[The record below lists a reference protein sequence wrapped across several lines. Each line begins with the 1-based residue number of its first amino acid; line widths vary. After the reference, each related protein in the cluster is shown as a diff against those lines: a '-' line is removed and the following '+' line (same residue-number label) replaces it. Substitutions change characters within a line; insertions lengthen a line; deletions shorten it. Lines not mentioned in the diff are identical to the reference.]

1 MALPSS
7 GQLSVGNIRDEQVNN
22 AGVASSYSLRQL
34 SANAG
39 LSTSDSISEFYGYGL
54 VTSGLILNLQTNG
67 TFSYPGS
74 GTTWSDKS
82 GNNYTA
88 TMSGTVPY
96 VAGSPGYFSYT
107 GGNYKFDGNNSLAS
121 NVGTAVTVISIA
133 NITNMSTRSIL
144 FSKYKTT
151 NPTGY
156 ILEAGTVSGL
166 WSSTLRWY
174 AAGNSGNSNDLRGT
188 TTLNANQIYMF
199 SVTYNQPTA
208 ATTMYANTTAI
219 SATQAG
225 VGSDT
230 GFSQG
235 TNNYVLGSYEPYFSI
250 YSSMRQYAV
259 FVYNRALSS
268 TEITANYNFLK
279 PIYGIS

>member
-1 MALPSS
+1 
-7 GQLSVGNIRDEQVNN
+7 
-22 AGVASSYSLRQL
+22 
-34 SANAG
+34 
-39 LSTSDSISEFYGYGL
+39 
-54 VTSGLILNLQTNG
+54 
-67 TFSYPGS
+67 
-74 GTTWSDKS
+74 
-82 GNNYTA
+82 
-88 TMSGTVPY
+88 
-96 VAGSPGYFSYT
+96 
-107 GGNYKFDGNNSLAS
+107 
-121 NVGTAVTVISIA
+121 
-133 NITNMSTRSIL
+133 
-144 FSKYKTT
+144 
-151 NPTGY
+151 
-156 ILEAGTVSGL
+156 
-166 WSSTLRWY
+166 
-174 AAGNSGNSNDLRGT
+174 
-188 TTLNANQIYMF
+188 MF